1 MRLSDRARWLQFLL
15 LMLLVTPVYSSALT
29 PTQRRWENADLI
41 VEGIVIETTTEN
53 NTLVSTIQVDRILK
67 TEIIITDLY
76 MKGYVE
82 ELLIQAPASNLA
94 HYQPHRIF
102 LEEEQGTYTIIAA
115 EEIKDQNQAQ
125 LIHPG
130 STGLLILMLIAIA
143 TQRPLILPKKK
154 D

>member
-1 MRLSDRARWLQFLL
+1 MI
-15 LMLLVTPVYSSALT
+15 MLVTPNYCCALT
-29 PTQRRWENADLI
+29 PTERRWENADLI

-53 NTLVSTIQVDRILK
+53 NMLVSTIQVDRILK

-82 ELLIQAPASNLA
+82 ELLIQVPASSLA
-94 HYQPHRIF
+94 QYQPHRIF
-102 LEEEQGTYTIIAA
+102 LEEDQGTYTIIAT
-115 EEIKDQNQAQ
+115 EEIKDQKQAQ

-130 STGLLILMLIAIA
+130 STGLLVLIFISAIS
-143 TQRPLILPKKK
+143 QRPLIFSKRK

>member
-1 MRLSDRARWLQFLL
+1 MNPGDRVRWLQFLL
-15 LMLLVTPVYSSALT
+15 LMLLVTPSYSSALT

-41 VEGIVIETTTEN
+41 IEGIIIETTTEN
-53 NTLVSTIQVDRILK
+53 NTLVSTIQVERILK
-67 TEIIITDLY
+67 TEITITNLY

-82 ELLIQAPASNLA
+82 ELLIQAPTSNLA

-102 LEEEQGTYTIIAA
+102 LEEDQGAYAIIAA

-130 STGLLILMLIAIA
+130 STGLLVLMLIAIV
-143 TQRPLILPKKK
+143 TQRPLILPKRK